1 MSMGWMLPP
10 KEAPMPK
17 VKLTQRHTASFDASV
32 HYVPPPG
39 RGVVSRPISLR
50 VAPEFGDALEALLH
64 ARPEGK
70 DEPYFPHALYR
81 SLSDLHRA
89 CLFQGYLYFRDIL
102 KHQDLDRESD
112 VLVSAQRSA
121 ASAKRMEVVRHTAE
135 ELDNSLRQYAAAEAW
150 DEAKALWSEQKAYVD
165 KLDGYAHKILGA
177 ALMKHQHLA
186 PKVGGVGKV
195 RKR

>member
-1 MSMGWMLPP
+1 MS
-10 KEAPMPK
+10 K
-17 VKLTQRHTASFDASV
+17 VKLTQRHTINFDAAV

-50 VAPEFGDALEALLH
+50 VAPEFADALEALLNT
-64 ARPEGK
+64 RPEGK

-89 CLFQGYLYFRDIL
+89 CLFQGYLYFRDVL

-121 ASAKRMEVVRHTAE
+121 ASAKRMEVVRRTAE
-135 ELDNSLRQYAAAEAW
+135 ELDNSLRSYVAAEAW
-150 DEAKALWSEQKAYVD
+150 DEAKALWSEQMAYVQ
-165 KLDGYAHKILGA
+165 KLDGYARKILEA
-177 ALMKHQHLA
+177 TLIKHQHLA
-186 PKVGGVGKV
+186 PKVVNGGGTKKKVDRGGK
-195 RKR
+195 R